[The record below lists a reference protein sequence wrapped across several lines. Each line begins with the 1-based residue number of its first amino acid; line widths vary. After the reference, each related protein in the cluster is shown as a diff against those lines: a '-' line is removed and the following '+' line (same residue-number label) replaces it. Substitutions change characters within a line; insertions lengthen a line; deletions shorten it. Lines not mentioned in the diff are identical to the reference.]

1 MKITNRQ
8 KKDLIRVI
16 STIQYHLGQIVKNVD
31 DSQSTASIGEIL
43 HNLSILTDA
52 INDSGALEDYEGE
65 LWF

>member
-16 STIQYHLGQIVKNVD
+16 SAIQYHLGQITKNVD

-43 HNLSILTDA
+43 RNLSILTDA
-52 INDSGALEDYEGE
+52 INDSAVLEDCKGE

>member
-16 STIQYHLGQIVKNVD
+16 SKIQYHLGQIIKNVD

-52 INDSGALEDYEGE
+52 INDSAVLEDSCGE
-65 LWF
+65 IWF